1 MLMCFIIVN
10 TEMQWWLLMK
20 NKYPKTSTADKLN
33 LNVPDTHY
41 SIILLTNNE
50 TLNIK
55 NHSSTVNQMLHVNA
69 GITWLNKPGLS
80 VYQT

>member
-1 MLMCFIIVN
+1 MCFIIVD

-41 SIILLTNNE
+41 S
-50 TLNIK
+50 
-55 NHSSTVNQMLHVNA
+55 HYSFD
-69 GITWLNKPGLS
+69 
-80 VYQT
+80 